1 VLRVSFLC
9 LTALLAAPRAWS
21 ADPLDG
27 FDAYVRR
34 AISDWE
40 VPAFAIAVV
49 KDGEVVFQRGYG
61 RLELGKPAPADEETL
76 FAIGSTTKAMT
87 AAAIGMLVDEGK
99 VSWDDPVTKHLPWF
113 QLRDPFVTREVT
125 VRDLLTHRAGLPN
138 TDFLWYERE
147 NGARDILF
155 RMRYAPTETSLRSH
169 FTYQN
174 VMYAAAGAVVAEV
187 SGMPWE
193 DFVRTRIFEPL
204 GMSRTVASAAGLA
217 GKMNVASPHFR
228 IDGKVEVIENASVDA
243 VAPAGSVWSSAF
255 DMAKWMR
262 FLLEGK
268 TADGKRLLKEETL
281 HELFRPQTL
290 VGEDAFYP
298 TRKLTRP
305 HWTTYGLGWF
315 QQDYDGRAVD
325 FHTGSIDG
333 MVAIHGL
340 IRDERLGVYV
350 LANLDHAELRHALMY
365 RVFDLYGNG
374 PGRDWNAEVKAL
386 YDSIG
391 SEAEQKRAELE
402 KERIAGTR
410 PSLPLASYAGSYSDP
425 LAGKISVSAGGEGL
439 RLRYGPGL
447 EGVLEHWNYDS
458 FRIRWDK
465 RWRGRAFVIFR
476 LGRDGEVEA
485 LEVQGLS
492 FRREAEP

>member
-1 VLRVSFLC
+1 MVRIGFLA
-9 LTALLAAPRAWS
+9 LSALLAVRGAAS

-27 FDAYVRR
+27 FDAYVRK

-61 RLELGKPAPADEETL
+61 VLELGKAASADEHTL

-99 VSWDDPVTKHLPWF
+99 LAWDDPVTKHLPWF
-113 QLRDPFVTREVT
+113 QLRDPYLTREVT

-138 TDFLWYERE
+138 TDFLWYEQE
-147 NGARDILF
+147 NGARDILS
-155 RMRYAPTETSLRSH
+155 RMRYVPSETSLRSH

-174 VMYAAAGAVVAEV
+174 VMYAAAGAVVSQV

-193 DFVRTRIFEPL
+193 EFVRARIFEPL
-204 GMSRTVASAAGLA
+204 GMNRTVSNAARLRGM
-217 GKMNVASPHFR
+217 KNVASPHYR

-243 VAPAGSVWSSAF
+243 VAPAGSVWSSVA
-255 DMAKWMR
+255 DMARWMR

-268 TADGKRLLKEETL
+268 TADGALLLKEETL
-281 HELFRPQTL
+281 NELFRPQTM

-298 TRKLTRP
+298 TLRLTRP
-305 HWTTYGLGWF
+305 HWKTYGLGWF

-350 LANLDHAELRHALMY
+350 LGNLDHAELRHALMY
-365 RVFDLYGNG
+365 RVFDLYHGG
-374 PGRDWNAEVKAL
+374 PARDWNAEIKAL
-386 YDSIG
+386 YDTLAKDADQKK
-391 SEAEQKRAELE
+391 AEVEEKRVP
-402 KERIAGTR
+402 GTR
-410 PSLPLASYAGSYSDP
+410 PSLPLSSYAGSYSDP
-425 LAGKISVSAGGEGL
+425 LGGKIAVSADGDGL

-447 EGVLEHWNYDS
+447 DGVLEHWNYDY
-458 FRIRWDK
+458 FRVSWDK
-465 RWRGRAFVIFR
+465 RWRGRVLVRFEIG
-476 LGRDGEVEA
+476 LEGEVEA
-485 LEVQGLS
+485 IEIRGLS